1 MSNKFQ
7 LPSALFTDVSKAGFE
22 LKLEEGQG
30 FALITE
36 SREEDVTVAVDIPGV
51 TVTVPKQG
59 IDGAWAV
66 GNALV
71 FTLEGDLVAVAVNP
85 EFIATTESLVEPAPA
100 APTKPAAR
108 KGAGARAQGCSKG
121 NKLEDASF

>member
-22 LKLEEGQG
+22 LTLEEGQG

-59 IDGAWAV
+59 IDGVWAV

-85 EFIATTESLVEPAPA
+85 DFVAATTESLKEDAPVAKA
-100 APTKPAAR
+100 ATPR
-108 KGAGARAQGCSKG
+108 KGAGARAQGCAKG